1 MRSFQPLEDRHW
13 DGTVPPRV
21 MELRGRI
28 TAIEPFGR
36 LFDALVD
43 PARCE
48 RTMAVLLACYA
59 LTWSLYAAVA
69 HSSQD
74 THFDMGEMFAWSHE
88 AGLGTPTQPPLGA
101 WLVRGWFAVMPVEPW
116 SYYMFAVI
124 LATVALWIAWRVL
137 GRYLTPEK
145 RVVGLLLLTFL
156 PFYNFHAFKFNAN
169 TVLIPLWAATT
180 YWFLCSFETR
190 LASWALLA
198 GVGAAAS
205 MLGKYWSVFL
215 LAGLALAALT
225 DARRGAYFRSAAPWL
240 TVASGAVALAPHIAW
255 VMTHGF
261 RPFAFALTTHEA
273 TLATAVI
280 SAPKFI
286 VGILAYVAAPVIL
299 GILAT
304 HPRRTAIGNTLWP
317 PEAERRILVVAF
329 AAPLLL
335 AVLAAL
341 LLREAIVSLWSMSA
355 MTLLPAVLLS
365 PPLVTVTRK
374 AVVRML
380 ALAIGFP
387 LVMVAVSPVVAI
399 VIHREGLS
407 DYETHYRLIARA
419 VQHAW
424 QARTTAPLSIVG
436 SYRNVV
442 DGTAFYFPSRPSTFA
457 ITDPGRTPWVNETR
471 IGREGIAIVCPE
483 PETDCVQQMNA
494 YATRYRAIVEEV
506 TLARRY
512 FGTSDTPVRYEI
524 VIIPPHPH

>member
-1 MRSFQPLEDRHW
+1 M
-13 DGTVPPRV
+13 
-21 MELRGRI
+21 
-28 TAIEPFGR
+28 
-36 LFDALVD
+36 
-43 PARCE
+43 
-48 RTMAVLLACYA
+48 
-59 LTWSLYAAVA
+59 
-69 HSSQD
+69 
-74 THFDMGEMFAWSHE
+74 
-88 AGLGTPTQPPLGA
+88 
-101 WLVRGWFAVMPVEPW
+101 
-116 SYYMFAVI
+116 
-124 LATVALWIAWRVL
+124 
-137 GRYLTPEK
+137 
-145 RVVGLLLLTFL
+145 
-156 PFYNFHAFKFNAN
+156 
-169 TVLIPLWAATT
+169 
-180 YWFLCSFETR
+180 
-190 LASWALLA
+190 
-198 GVGAAAS
+198 
-205 MLGKYWSVFL
+205 
-215 LAGLALAALT
+215 
-225 DARRGAYFRSAAPWL
+225 
-240 TVASGAVALAPHIAW
+240 
-255 VMTHGF
+255 
-261 RPFAFALTTHEA
+261 
-273 TLATAVI
+273 I

-286 VGILAYVAAPVIL
+286 VGILGYVAAPVIL

>member
-28 TAIEPFGR
+28 TAIEPFGFGR

-180 YWFLCSFETR
+180 CWFLCSFETR

-304 HPRRTAIGNTLWP
+304 HPREDGNRQHAVAARSRTPYPRCCVRSAASPRGP
-317 PEAERRILVVAF
+317 RGF
-329 AAPLLL
+329 AL
-335 AVLAAL
+335 AGGH
-341 LLREAIVSLWSMSA
+341 R
-355 MTLLPAVLLS
+355 
-365 PPLVTVTRK
+365 
-374 AVVRML
+374 L
-380 ALAIGFP
+380 ALVDVSDDTTSSGF
-387 LVMVAVSPVVAI
+387 AF
-399 VIHREGLS
+399 
-407 DYETHYRLIARA
+407 
-419 VQHAW
+419 
-424 QARTTAPLSIVG
+424 TAPGNGHPQGCGPHAGACHRFSAG
-436 SYRNVV
+436 DGCCFACGRNRHSPRGLV
-442 DGTAFYFPSRPSTFA
+442 
-457 ITDPGRTPWVNETR
+457 
-471 IGREGIAIVCPE
+471 
-483 PETDCVQQMNA
+483 
-494 YATRYRAIVEEV
+494 
-506 TLARRY
+506 
-512 FGTSDTPVRYEI
+512 
-524 VIIPPHPH
+524 

>member
-1 MRSFQPLEDRHW
+1 
-13 DGTVPPRV
+13 
-21 MELRGRI
+21 
-28 TAIEPFGR
+28 
-36 LFDALVD
+36 
-43 PARCE
+43 
-48 RTMAVLLACYA
+48 
-59 LTWSLYAAVA
+59 
-69 HSSQD
+69 
-74 THFDMGEMFAWSHE
+74 
-88 AGLGTPTQPPLGA
+88 
-101 WLVRGWFAVMPVEPW
+101 
-116 SYYMFAVI
+116 
-124 LATVALWIAWRVL
+124 
-137 GRYLTPEK
+137 
-145 RVVGLLLLTFL
+145 
-156 PFYNFHAFKFNAN
+156 
-169 TVLIPLWAATT
+169 
-180 YWFLCSFETR
+180 
-190 LASWALLA
+190 
-198 GVGAAAS
+198 
-205 MLGKYWSVFL
+205 
-215 LAGLALAALT
+215 
-225 DARRGAYFRSAAPWL
+225 
-240 TVASGAVALAPHIAW
+240 
-255 VMTHGF
+255 MTHGF
-261 RPFAFALTTHEA
+261 RPFAFTLTTHEA

-317 PEAERRILVVAF
+317 PEAERRILVVAL
-329 AAPLLL
+329 ASTPLLL

-457 ITDPGRTPWVNETR
+457 ITDPGRTPWSTKPHWARKRARNCVSRTGNRLRSANE
-471 IGREGIAIVCPE
+471 CLC
-483 PETDCVQQMNA
+483 D
-494 YATRYRAIVEEV
+494 
-506 TLARRY
+506 TLSRHSRGGHLGPTIFRY
-512 FGTSDTPVRYEI
+512 FRHAGAVRDSDYSTAPTLI
-524 VIIPPHPH
+524 FLH